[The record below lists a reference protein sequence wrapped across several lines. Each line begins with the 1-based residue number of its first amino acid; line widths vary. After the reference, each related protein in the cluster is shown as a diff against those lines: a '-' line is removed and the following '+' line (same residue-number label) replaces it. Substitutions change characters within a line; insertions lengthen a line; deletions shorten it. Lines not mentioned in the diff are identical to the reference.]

1 MFYEFFPLFTA
12 YPQTLNEGPCFVLIH
27 LISIQAIL
35 HILKILAFFMGI
47 VIVRMGGSGRQGFL
61 KPEDFLS

>member
-12 YPQTLNEGPCFVLIH
+12 YPQALNEGSCFVLVH
-27 LISIQAIL
+27 LISVQAIT
-35 HILKILAFFMGI
+35 HIIKILAFFMGI

-61 KPEDFLS
+61 KPKDLFG